1 MSSSSLRSFEI
12 MMHELFSEMAKKR
25 NDDLNSG
32 FKTLDSLI
40 NGFRPGE
47 LIIIAARPGMGKTS
61 FALNIA
67 GNICRKNKIIL
78 FSLEMSCY
86 SLACRILASMTK
98 IPLKKLINK
107 TIDERDKSR
116 IQEFTNQIPNFKL
129 FVDDSSYVDF
139 VTIKDEIK
147 SLGNIDLIIV
157 DYLQLID
164 TGPGVNRVMEI
175 TKLTRNFKNLAR
187 ELNIPIILLSQLSR
201 ACESRQDKRP
211 TMSDLRD
218 SGSIEQDADKVMLI
232 YRPGY
237 YFEKID
243 PEDCEIIVA
252 KNRSGDTGVVNI
264 KWYGQYSLFEDVIE
278 TKFEDEK
285 STIQNTNFNQINF

>member
-1 MSSSSLRSFEI
+1 
-12 MMHELFSEMAKKR
+12 
-25 NDDLNSG
+25 
-32 FKTLDSLI
+32 
-40 NGFRPGE
+40 
-47 LIIIAARPGMGKTS
+47 
-61 FALNIA
+61 
-67 GNICRKNKIIL
+67 
-78 FSLEMSCY
+78 MSCY

-129 FVDDSSYVDF
+129 FVDDSSDVDF

-164 TGPGVNRVMEI
+164 TGSG
-175 TKLTRNFKNLAR
+175 
-187 ELNIPIILLSQLSR
+187 
-201 ACESRQDKRP
+201 RQDKRP

-278 TKFEDEK
+278 TKVEDEK

>member
-25 NDDLNSG
+25 NDDLKSG
-32 FKTLDSLI
+32 FKELDSII

-278 TKFEDEK
+278 TKVEDEK